1 MNITRKLNEGGAM
14 PGVGPIHISEIEP
27 TLNALEKILK
37 IDLKNNVLGSV
48 GKKEFSGDIDVALD
62 LPADEIPAF
71 LEKLKSIPEI
81 KDIAKS
87 SVIMTKVE
95 IVGYDPDKQTTKP
108 RTGYVQVDFM
118 LGEPSWLKTYYHSP
132 SETESKY
139 KGVYRNIMIATIA
152 ALYDREDSA
161 EKIADGRSLESERW
175 MWSPTD
181 GLVRINR
188 KPEPNKAGTGYTKK
202 NINKVIKAPVK
213 NAEEIAKTLGL
224 DSAKDLN
231 SYESLKSAI
240 EKNYPSDLVKKILDS
255 FASNPQITALGVPE
269 DLKVSVNESDQ
280 LLSRIKQLSL
290 VESVLFSTTDSIKDI
305 STFRNIIVE
314 NSILMEAG
322 PRIPHPEDA
331 IFDGSAEAKKYL
343 EALKQAIDDPKSGS
357 IKWDGGIAL
366 FFGRLDDGTFVV
378 ADKYMPDKGVFP
390 KSPQEWI
397 QYDQSRGA
405 NRADLYDKIKLI
417 WPGLEQAV
425 GNNKGLF
432 KGDLLFT
439 GRLKPTKGYYVF
451 SPVTVEYRIPVSSD
465 MGKMLKDKVGAVVV
479 HQFNDKPW
487 SGNPPLESTS
497 VALIEPKA
505 GIDFNI
511 KKPTKLIQNAEQ
523 VINKYGDL
531 ADRFFESLPKTVKD
545 AIRKFANHQI
555 TKQTT
560 DTLLPWL
567 EKNVSAKQYEFLVGN
582 NDGYLIQNK
591 AGIDAVFAIWNAI
604 YQLKLNVA
612 QQLES
617 QVTGF
622 EQWSG
627 GKQEGEGFV
636 FPTNAGLVKIVNRE
650 GFGAAHFNK

>member
-1 MNITRKLNEGGAM
+1 MNITRNLNEGGSM
-14 PGVGPIHISEIEP
+14 PGVGSIHISEIEP
-27 TLNALEKILK
+27 TLDALEKVLGV
-37 IDLKNNVLGSV
+37 DLKSNVLGSV

-71 LEKLKSIPEI
+71 IEKLKTIPEI

-108 RTGYVQVDFM
+108 RTGFVQVDFM
-118 LGEPSWLKTYYHSP
+118 PGDPDWMKVYYHSP
-132 SETESKY
+132 RETESKY
-139 KGVYRNIMIATIA
+139 KGVYRNIMMATIA
-152 ALYDREDSA
+152 ALYDRTDSK
-161 EKIADGRSLESERW
+161 EKIDDGRFLASKRW
-175 MWSPTD
+175 LWSSAH
-181 GLVRINR
+181 GLVRIKR
-188 KPEPNKAGTGYTKK
+188 EPKPTKTGTGYTKQ
-202 NINKVIKAPVK
+202 NINTLIGEPIK
-213 NAEEIAKTLGL
+213 NAEQIAKTLGL
-224 DSAKDLN
+224 DSSSDLN
-231 SYESLKSAI
+231 SYESLKAAI
-240 EKNYPSDLVKKILDS
+240 EKNYSPELVKKILDS
-255 FASNPQITALGVPE
+255 FADNPQVKEMGVPA
-269 DLKVSVNESDQ
+269 DLTNEVNEENA
-280 LLSRIKQLSL
+280 LLNRIKQLSL
-290 VESVLFSTTDSIKDI
+290 TENVNHLQDRTNDI
-305 STFRNIIVE
+305 STFRNIVVE
-314 NSILMEAG
+314 NSILTEAG

-343 EALKQAIDDPKSGS
+343 EALKQAISNPGSGS

-378 ADKYMPDKGVFP
+378 TDKYMPDKGVFP

-425 GNNKGLF
+425 GNTKGLF

-439 GRLKPTKGYYVF
+439 GRLKPANGYYIF
-451 SPVTVEYRIPVSSD
+451 SPVTVEYRVPVSSD

-479 HQFNDKPW
+479 HQFSDKPW
-487 SGNPPLESTS
+487 TGTPPLKSTS
-497 VALIEPKA
+497 VALIDPTA
-505 GIDFNI
+505 GITFSI
-511 KKPTKLIQNAEQ
+511 KEPTKLIQNAEQ
-523 VINKYGDL
+523 AVNKFGNL
-531 ADRFFESLPKTVKD
+531 ADEFFDSLPKTAKD

-567 EKNVSAKQYEFLVGN
+567 EKNVSNKQYQFLVGN

-591 AGIDAVFAIWNAI
+591 AGLDAVFKIWNAI

-612 QQLES
+612 QQLEP
-617 QVTGF
+617 QVKGF
-622 EQWSG
+622 EQWTG

>member
-1 MNITRKLNEGGAM
+1 MTHLKNLNEGGAM

-27 TLNALEKILK
+27 TLDALEKILK

-48 GKKEFSGDIDVALD
+48 GKKQFSGDIDVALEIVTKD
-62 LPADEIPAF
+62 IPAF
-71 LEKLKSIPEI
+71 VEKLKSIPEI

-95 IVGYDPDKQTTKP
+95 IIGYDPDKQTTKP

-118 LGEPSWLKTYYHSP
+118 PGDPDWLKTYYHSP

-152 ALYDREDSA
+152 AVYDREDSE
-161 EKIADGRSLESERW
+161 EKIPDGRSLESERW

-202 NINKVIKAPVK
+202 NINKIIRSPVK
-213 NAEEIAKTLGL
+213 NAEQIAKTLGL

-240 EKNYPSDLVKKILDS
+240 EKNYPADVVKKILDS
-255 FASNPQITALGVPE
+255 FASNPQIMELGVPE
-269 DLKVSVNESDQ
+269 DLKTSMNESDQ
-280 LLSRIKQLSL
+280 LLNRIKQLSL
-290 VESVLFSTTDSIKDI
+290 GENVLFSNTDSINDI

-314 NSILMEAG
+314 NSVLMEAG

-331 IFDGSAEAKKYL
+331 IFDGSSEAKKYL
-343 EALKQAIDDPKSGS
+343 EALKQAIADPKSGS

-366 FFGRLDDGTFVV
+366 FFGRLDNGTFVV
-378 ADKYMPDKGVFP
+378 TDKYMPDKGVYP
-390 KSPQEWI
+390 KSPNEWI

-425 GNNKGLF
+425 GNTKGLF

-439 GRLKPTKGYYVF
+439 GRLKPANGYYVF
-451 SPVTVEYRIPVSSD
+451 APVTVEYRVPVDSD
-465 MGKMLKDKVGAVVV
+465 MGNMLKDKVGAVVV
-479 HQFNDKPW
+479 HQFSDKPW
-487 SGNPPLESTS
+487 TGNPPLKSTS
-497 VALIEPKA
+497 VALIEPRA

-511 KKPTKLIQNAEQ
+511 KKPAKLIQNAEQ
-523 VINKYGDL
+523 AINKYGDL
-531 ADRFFESLPKTVKD
+531 ADKFFESLPKTVKD
-545 AIRKFANHQI
+545 AIKKFANHQI

-567 EKNVSAKQYEFLVGN
+567 EKNTSAKQYEFLVGN

-591 AGIDAVFAIWNAI
+591 AGLDAVFAIWNSI

-612 QQLES
+612 QQLEP
-617 QVTGF
+617 QVRGF
-622 EQWSG
+622 EQWTG